1 MGHVKKKKPRNL
13 NFSCLMCPS
22 ASFAIQFEV
31 LYHVIVQLQRA
42 HLKSLD
48 QLLPE
53 LYSTQSYYQY
63 LSLGFIKCDI
73 KFSYAYDNFRI
84 SSIFVSILKGK
95 DIIVHTCFNTSF
107 LATYF
112 EFNESTS

>member
-1 MGHVKKKKPRNL
+1 
-13 NFSCLMCPS
+13 MCPS

-31 LYHVIVQLQRA
+31 LYHVIAQLQRA

-53 LYSTQSYYQY
+53 LYSTQSFYQY
-63 LSLGFIKCDI
+63 LSLGFISCDI
-73 KFSYAYDNFRI
+73 KFSYACDNFRI

-107 LATYF
+107 LATYS
-112 EFNESTS
+112 EFNESSS